1 MRVKVGDQWFAVEPG
16 QIVVLAEGQ
25 GATFVQPIAVELT
38 AKDRENIANMHP
50 DATRYGCFPN
60 GMSTEDMREWLG
72 R

>member
-1 MRVKVGDQWFAVEPG
+1 MRVKVGDQWFAVEPASM
-16 QIVVLAEGQ
+16 VVLADGQ

-50 DATRYGCFPN
+50 DATRYGCFPH
-60 GMSTEDMREWLG
+60 GMSSDDMREWLG